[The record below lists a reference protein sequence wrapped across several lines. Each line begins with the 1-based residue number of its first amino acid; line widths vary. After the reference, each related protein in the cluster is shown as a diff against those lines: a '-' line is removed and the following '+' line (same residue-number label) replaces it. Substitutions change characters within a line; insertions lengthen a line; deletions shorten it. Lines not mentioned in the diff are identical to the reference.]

1 MQYDIIRRVNRKFEA
16 LRRLA
21 QLLEEL
27 GDLSTLVPNINS
39 LIPVIDID
47 LSTYNQLAAACP
59 FLNLPAPGEAS
70 LNELRSR
77 IIGAYANLMQGVLSH
92 PWMRMGRV
100 QAELEKFQS
109 KINFALG
116 MGASYIECLQAACN
130 AVSAVGS
137 AFEKVS
143 RADIQKE
150 VSTFTSNYLA
160 NAGQVLT
167 APMQTKYNQAVATKN
182 SLRDFGTDFKDDY
195 STAKAALTPAPAPAP
210 APAPGAQQYPAP
222 PFV

>member
-1 MQYDIIRRVNRKFEA
+1 MQYDIIRRINRKFEA

-27 GDLSTLVPNINS
+27 GDLSTLIPNISS
-39 LIPVIDID
+39 LIPIPNID

-70 LNELRSR
+70 LNALRSR
-77 IIGAYANLMQGVLSH
+77 VMGAYANLMQDVLSH

-100 QAELEKFQS
+100 QAELSKFQN
-109 KINFALG
+109 KINFVMG
-116 MGASYIECLQAACN
+116 MGASYLECLQAACN

-137 AFEKVS
+137 AFEKVTH
-143 RADIQKE
+143 ADIQKE

-167 APMQTKYNQAVATKN
+167 APMQTKYNEAVRVKT
-182 SLRDFGTDFKDDY
+182 SLKEFGTDFSDDY
-195 STAKAALTPAPAPAP
+195 TTAKAALAPAPVTPAAIP
-210 APAPGAQQYPAP
+210 APVQHYPSP